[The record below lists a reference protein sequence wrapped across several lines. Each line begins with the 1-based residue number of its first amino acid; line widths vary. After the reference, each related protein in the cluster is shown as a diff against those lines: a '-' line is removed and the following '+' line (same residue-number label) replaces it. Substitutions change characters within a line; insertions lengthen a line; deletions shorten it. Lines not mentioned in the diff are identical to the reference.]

1 MRDFCFR
8 AGIKGS
14 PCGGSALNRGEAHL
28 ERKWGSRHTPLST
41 LPRTARRSIMDPT
54 TVFCPNEH
62 CHARGQ
68 TGQGNIG
75 IHARK
80 AQRCLCH
87 ECPKTFSAPTRTVFS
102 RLRTAAETVVLIV
115 TLL

>member
-1 MRDFCFR
+1 
-8 AGIKGS
+8 
-14 PCGGSALNRGEAHL
+14 
-28 ERKWGSRHTPLST
+28 
-41 LPRTARRSIMDPT
+41 MDPT

-80 AQRCLCH
+80 AQRCICH
-87 ECPKTFSAPTRTVFS
+87 ECPKTFSATTGTVFS

-115 TLL
+115 TLLAHGGPVQAMVAAFGFDARTIADW